1 MTDVRRLVGIDGGV
15 LDDRLFRRDGLRRY
29 LLPDARQ
36 EERVAIEV
44 QIQVAVGRRDDA
56 RHPRN
61 VADRL
66 RQLLGDRARRLP
78 QRSRQLKGD
87 RHGEIAE
94 GAAGRYFDRKI
105 RYFFQAVLPADRRRD
120 GVVDVSLNGENH
132 RCVESVGW
140 R

>member
-1 MTDVRRLVGIDGGV
+1 MRATPGMSPTACASSWAIARGA
-15 LDDRLFRRDGLRRY
+15 FRS
-29 LLPDARQ
+29 
-36 EERVAIEV
+36 E
-44 QIQVAVGRRDDA
+44 
-56 RHPRN
+56 
-61 VADRL
+61 
-66 RQLLGDRARRLP
+66 
-78 QRSRQLKGD
+78 SRQLKGD